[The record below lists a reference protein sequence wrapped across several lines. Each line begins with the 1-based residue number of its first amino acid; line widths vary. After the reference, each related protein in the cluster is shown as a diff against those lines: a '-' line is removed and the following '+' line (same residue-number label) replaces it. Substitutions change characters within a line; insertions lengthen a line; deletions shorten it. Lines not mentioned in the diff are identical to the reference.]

1 MTIVL
6 RRQARDRHGK
16 STQKERERAMRFL
29 ALMQR
34 QWLDGSYKTYFRPL
48 RQTPLPY
55 PLTPGETVTQSVAL
69 AIEDNSAGNSA
80 AAADASAAAAAAAA
94 AAAVRVRMG
103 GVMPGAAPLPRI
115 GVGVP
120 PSHAV
125 AMANAMRASASSE
138 ESLLMNPQF
147 LWCTLDARGASSDDE
162 LVEQLKAYAALK
174 TYGEMAHQPFGIV
187 LEVGLS
193 ISACML
199 WPRWS
204 PQIVLSSLQHFIA
217 GTLRDN

>member
-1 MTIVL
+1 MQHFAKTGSG
-6 RRQARDRHGK
+6 QTSEKHF
-16 STQKERERAMRFL
+16 QERERERELRFL
-29 ALMQR
+29 TLLQR

-69 AIEDNSAGNSA
+69 AIEDNSAGTSA
-80 AAADASAAAAAAAA
+80 AAAAEASSASADASAAAAAA
-94 AAAVRVRMG
+94 VRVSMG

-125 AMANAMRASASSE
+125 AMAKAMRASASSE

-162 LVEQLKAYAALK
+162 VMEQLKAYAALK

-187 LEVGLS
+187 LEVRLS
-193 ISACML
+193 ISACIL
-199 WPRWS
+199 WPR
-204 PQIVLSSLQHFIA
+204 
-217 GTLRDN
+217 

>member
-1 MTIVL
+1 
-6 RRQARDRHGK
+6 
-16 STQKERERAMRFL
+16 
-29 ALMQR
+29 MQR

-94 AAAVRVRMG
+94 AVRVRMG

-120 PSHAV
+120 PSNAV
-125 AMANAMRASASSE
+125 AMAKAMRASASSE

-204 PQIVLSSLQHFIA
+204 PQIMLSRLQHFIA
-217 GTLRDN
+217 GNLRDD